1 MSNKK
6 VGRPLKP
13 DHLKAIKQSYTLKP
27 DLHKMLREDPRP
39 ASHIIDEAVRDY
51 FTNRNTAQKTT
62 ANNETS

>member
-1 MSNKK
+1 
-6 VGRPLKP
+6 
-13 DHLKAIKQSYTLKP
+13 
-27 DLHKMLREDPRP
+27 MLREDPRP